1 MSTFATMATI
11 WWLLFWTAIGLCI
24 GSFLNVVVYRIP
36 RNQSLREPLWS
47 ACPHCRKRICWY
59 DNIPVISFVLLGG
72 RCRACGVPIATRYL
86 VIEVV
91 MALIT
96 LMLLDAF
103 FVGQVREGLSN
114 SRFGLT
120 DRLSYD
126 WPIYLAHVILFACLL
141 AMSTIDLEHYWV
153 DVRFTNMVTVAGFAL
168 HTVWTPRHGAE
179 WIRPFDTTAVVSVF
193 ALGGLGLVWVVL
205 VCQPHEDPEDF
216 GDFVVEDPEP
226 EPEVSIP
233 RMPPRLSQPSR
244 LAGWTTFFLLTALL
258 MALFLEETGYVELRY
273 VGRIWPVL
281 LLFFILILCE
291 NTVSRASDQAII
303 EAIHDERHGARRMVL
318 SELGLL
324 LPAVFFAVMGYWLMR
339 SGEDAPGRISAALHA
354 DVQIPWLTSLRAW
367 TPLYGFATAASGY
380 LIAGAIGW
388 CVRIVFTLLFGKEAF
403 GTGDIH
409 LMAAAGCVAGWPIVV
424 IGFFLTCVLALLGW
438 LLSLPFKRTRA
449 LPLGPW
455 LSLSFLIVVVL
466 YEPILRLPF
475 VWRAIEA
482 TRWLILNNSQPLAI
496 GDLP

>member
-1 MSTFATMATI
+1 M
-11 WWLLFWTAIGLCI
+11 
-24 GSFLNVVVYRIP
+24 
-36 RNQSLREPLWS
+36 
-47 ACPHCRKRICWY
+47 
-59 DNIPVISFVLLGG
+59 
-72 RCRACGVPIATRYL
+72 
-86 VIEVV
+86 
-91 MALIT
+91 
-96 LMLLDAF
+96 
-103 FVGQVREGLSN
+103 
-114 SRFGLT
+114 
-120 DRLSYD
+120 
-126 WPIYLAHVILFACLL
+126 
-141 AMSTIDLEHYWV
+141 
-153 DVRFTNMVTVAGFAL
+153 
-168 HTVWTPRHGAE
+168 
-179 WIRPFDTTAVVSVF
+179 
-193 ALGGLGLVWVVL
+193 
-205 VCQPHEDPEDF
+205 
-216 GDFVVEDPEP
+216 
-226 EPEVSIP
+226 
-233 RMPPRLSQPSR
+233 
-244 LAGWTTFFLLTALL
+244 
-258 MALFLEETGYVELRY
+258 
-273 VGRIWPVL
+273 
-281 LLFFILILCE
+281 
-291 NTVSRASDQAII
+291 
-303 EAIHDERHGARRMVL
+303 
-318 SELGLL
+318 
-324 LPAVFFAVMGYWLMR
+324 MR